1 MKELNL
7 LKQLQ
12 SISSTNEKAAFVS
25 EHKDN
30 PLFIALLKFIVNDRV
45 ITNISRKKFNKE
57 VELLP
62 SKTTLNQF
70 LYFLEHDCSG
80 TNSDIAYIKTFISDY
95 TPEEQSVWAEIVCK
109 DIALGLG
116 VKIYNK
122 AVDKEDEL
130 LDSFYMG
137 CSPYNQKDVT
147 ALFKQEPKLL
157 IQTKEDGQYISPSI
171 ENGRVVFNVR
181 KGAPIKIKGRLV
193 EELVKVGEQFNYP
206 IMLQGE
212 LLIKSI
218 PDRSVANGVLRGLIS
233 STEKVLNGDTKEESN
248 FFKIYG
254 RTMEQIENDL
264 EFAVWDLVSPTVIFT
279 GKQDE
284 KYKDRFEKV
293 KTIKSD
299 MIRPVDTTEVTSDL
313 QAFELFMDLLSQGK
327 EGVVLKSQE
336 AFYQEGKRK
345 FQLKYKIEFTTE
357 LKIVGYNQGRQ
368 NTKYENTLGALICE
382 SECGKLHTKVSG
394 LSDEMRGE
402 FWTNKDKYLGKI
414 VEVKCNG
421 LSKNKEGNVGLYYP
435 NFVSLRVDKNE
446 ANTWEEIV
454 EIQESIKE
462 LKRMGG
468 K

>member
-12 SISSTNEKAAFVS
+12 SISSTNEKVAFVS

-30 PLFIALLKFIVNDRV
+30 QLFITLLKFIINDRV
-45 ITNISRKKFNKE
+45 ITNISRKKFNKDVKPKPFLSS
-57 VELLP
+57 VE
-62 SKTTLNQF
+62 SF
-70 LYFLEHDCSG
+70 LYILENKCSG
-80 TNSDIAYIKTFISDY
+80 SDNDISVIKGYLSDY
-95 TPEEQSVWAEIVCK
+95 TPEEQSIWAEIVCK
-109 DIALGLG
+109 DLSLGMG

-122 AVDKEDEL
+122 AVDKKDEL

-157 IQTKEDGQYISPSI
+157 IQTKEDGQYIAPTI
-171 ENGRVVFNVR
+171 ENGRVIFNVR

-193 EELVKVGEQFNYP
+193 EELLKVGEQFNYP

-233 STEKVLNGDTKEESN
+233 STEKVLNGDAKEESI
-248 FFKIYG
+248 FFTKYG
-254 RTMEQIENDL
+254 HTMKQIENDL

-279 GKQDE
+279 GKQNE

-293 KTIKSD
+293 KTIKSY
-299 MIRPVDTTEVTSDL
+299 MIRPVDTTEVTSDS
-313 QAFELFMDLLSQGK
+313 QAFEIFMDLLSQGK
-327 EGVVLKSQE
+327 EGVILKSQE

-368 NTKYENTLGALICE
+368 NTKYEKTLGALICE
-382 SECGKLHTKVSG
+382 SECGKLRTKVSG
-394 LSDEMRGE
+394 LSEEMRDE
-402 FWTNKDKYLGKI
+402 FWTNQDKYLGKI

-421 LSKNKEGNVGLYYP
+421 LSKNKEAKVGLYYP
-435 NFVSLRVDKNE
+435 NFVSLRTDKNE
-446 ANTWEEIV
+446 ANAWEEIV

-462 LKRMGG
+462 LKRMGV